1 VTLGGNKVFLDT
13 NIWVYA
19 ADASD
24 LTKMVAARQLVNRVR
39 LENRIVVSV
48 QSLGEFCNVTTR
60 MYKRDFSK
68 VWTALKMLEGFEVV
82 SADAETIAFAL
93 DIAEKHKIAFWD
105 AMLVATASEAG
116 CTTLYSEDLNHNQV
130 ISGVKIMN
138 PFIEE

>member
-1 VTLGGNKVFLDT
+1 MTLGGNKVFLDT